1 MSILWSGS
9 GINTC
14 KLLCNSDKLL
24 LYKFQSSSFSWAWVY
39 TTLLLQIGI
48 FHKTQDTLTLQRS
61 QHQMQLT
68 GCDFVMQALEEMV
81 LWWILCFFQRESLM
95 TKTLCCSKHHE
106 KLPSFWQCFQPWYNV
121 HCHVLLIIPYSCN
134 SKFPLVVYSHTKH
147 FFMFCSGTVCP
158 TMEEAQL
165 SGETSSIN
173 SGTSFF
179 SMTNTDNELWDLVF
193 GFICI
198 DFAFS
203 GSFRSF
209 ITTVFVSA
217 LPE

>member
-24 LYKFQSSSFSWAWVY
+24 LYKFRSSSFSWAWVY

-48 FHKTQDTLTLQRS
+48 FHKTQNTLTLQRS

-95 TKTLCCSKHHE
+95 IKPFCCSKHDE

-121 HCHVLLIIPYSCN
+121 HCHFLLIIPYSCN
-134 SKFPLVVYSHTKH
+134 SKFPLVVYSHTKL
-147 FFMFCSGTVCP
+147 FLFCSGTACP
-158 TMEEAQL
+158 RMEEAQL
-165 SGETSSIN
+165 SDETSSIN
-173 SGTSFF
+173 S
-179 SMTNTDNELWDLVF
+179 ELVSLVWQTLTMSCEILVF
-193 GFICI
+193 GFI
-198 DFAFS
+198 
-203 GSFRSF
+203 
-209 ITTVFVSA
+209 
-217 LPE
+217 L